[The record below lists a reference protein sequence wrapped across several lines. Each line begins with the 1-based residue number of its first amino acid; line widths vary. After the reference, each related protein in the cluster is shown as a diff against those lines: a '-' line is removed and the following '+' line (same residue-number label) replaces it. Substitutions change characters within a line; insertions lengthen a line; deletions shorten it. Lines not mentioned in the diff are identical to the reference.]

1 MDRLPGKET
10 SPAQREAIIAL
21 HLVQIPVREISRR
34 LNIPKRTIHR
44 WIKLFTERQSLENRP
59 LEVETPRITTRV
71 QDKMIVDAV
80 KGQPLITAV
89 AVKQQLGLQ
98 ICVQTVRNRLHGAG
112 LHHRI
117 PARKPLLTQQ
127 HKEARMGFALQYLPE
142 DASFWD
148 LVIFCIAEENIEPS
162 RRSGRISA
170 GLWGWMAA
178 SGRES

>member
-21 HLVQIPVREISRR
+21 HLVQVPVREISRR

-44 WIKLFTERQSLENRP
+44 WIKLFTDRQSLENRP
-59 LEVETPRITTRV
+59 RSGTPRITTRE

-80 KGQPLITAV
+80 KEQPLITAV

-98 ICVQTVRNRLHGAG
+98 ICVQTVRNRLHGAV

-148 LVIFCIAEENIEPS
+148 LVIFCDEKIF
-162 RRSGRISA
+162 
-170 GLWGWMAA
+170 A
-178 SGRES
+178 SDAHGQLHC